1 LYNIKCLPLLNLCF
15 GGYTVNYRLRKRLL
29 ILALTQLLILIISS
43 LSKKG
48 FSLLSYID
56 ISFYVSSLF
65 LLTFLLLYTINSGF
79 YDVIGKSFNLAFSRG
94 QNNRKF
100 EDIPALSELITFNKS
115 SLLFHGLANGL
126 LMLIS
131 CCLYY
136 FLRT

>member
-1 LYNIKCLPLLNLCF
+1 M
-15 GGYTVNYRLRKRLL
+15 NYRLRKRLL
-29 ILALTQLLILIISS
+29 ILALTQLLILIISL

-56 ISFYVSSLF
+56 ISFYVSSLL

-79 YDVIGKSFNLAFSRG
+79 YDGIGKSFNLAFSRG

-100 EDIPALSELITFNKS
+100 EDIPALSELITFNQS
-115 SLLFHGLANGL
+115 PLLFHGLANFL

>member
-1 LYNIKCLPLLNLCF
+1 MKFRFKKKHY
-15 GGYTVNYRLRKRLL
+15 
-29 ILALTQLLILIISS
+29 ILAFTQLLILLISS
-43 LSKKG
+43 FSKEG
-48 FSLLSYID
+48 ISLLSYID
-56 ISFYVSSLF
+56 ISFYVSSLLF
-65 LLTFLLLYTINSGF
+65 LTSLLLYTINSGS

-100 EDIPALSELITFNKS
+100 EDIPALSELITFNPS
-115 SLLFHGLANGL
+115 PLLFHGLANGL